1 MPFSKIML
9 ICACCLYALSSQ
21 AQYVRKQLKPAFFI
35 PEQELSYQEKLPPIP
50 MVQPQTS
57 LETVKK
63 VSAPSDEPSAT
74 NTPSPSKKKSTITV
88 NKPILDEEIHPDY
101 KEKYDDYL
109 NDLKIIEE
117 TGKIPANKSLEQDLK
132 KMNSNIPFE
141 VK

>member
-1 MPFSKIML
+1 M
-9 ICACCLYALSSQ
+9 
-21 AQYVRKQLKPAFFI
+21 RKQLKPAFFI
-35 PEQELSYQEKLPPIP
+35 PEQELSYQEKLP
-50 MVQPQTS
+50 
-57 LETVKK
+57 
-63 VSAPSDEPSAT
+63 APSDEPSAT